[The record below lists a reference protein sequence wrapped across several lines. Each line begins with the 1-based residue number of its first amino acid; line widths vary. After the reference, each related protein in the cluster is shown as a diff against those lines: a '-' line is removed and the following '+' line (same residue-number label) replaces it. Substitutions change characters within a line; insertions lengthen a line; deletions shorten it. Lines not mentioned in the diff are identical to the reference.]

1 MKLGIDISRQ
11 GNFIMAVLLIHF
23 VFFGYIC
30 NVFEKA
36 IEEELVFLYK
46 VLFSPATFL
55 SLIILIGIVFF
66 MVFRENFYEY
76 GIRNSI
82 WLVPIII
89 VMSWIWYWFLNGFDI
104 TLIGVY
110 FTTAEA
116 YITILSLLGINLFTA
131 ILAAYAKERYKKY
144 LEKIKKVV

>member
-1 MKLGIDISRQ
+1 
-11 GNFIMAVLLIHF
+11 
-23 VFFGYIC
+23 
-30 NVFEKA
+30 
-36 IEEELVFLYK
+36 VFLYK